1 MPGSE
6 PPVGAALRRDERPDS
21 CIPPRPLWGMQQAV
35 KPESPGLSRRR
46 ERAGIPVP
54 NIGRAATSGSI
65 RQDQRAHRQVL
76 EKVL

>member
-6 PPVGAALRRDERPDS
+6 PPVGAALRRDELPDGYFTA
-21 CIPPRPLWGMQQAV
+21 RAEKVRDRAAEG
-35 KPESPGLSRRR
+35 
-46 ERAGIPVP
+46 RAGILVP